1 MSLKVVGSL
10 WCSSIM
16 LKYRDL
22 KEVLS
27 GPQDS
32 LSETGGRGGGVD
44 VQILTV
50 SPYFSRAWCSVRPTV
65 PKGG

>member
-32 LSETGGRGGGVD
+32 LSETGGRGGG
-44 VQILTV
+44 
-50 SPYFSRAWCSVRPTV
+50 
-65 PKGG
+65 